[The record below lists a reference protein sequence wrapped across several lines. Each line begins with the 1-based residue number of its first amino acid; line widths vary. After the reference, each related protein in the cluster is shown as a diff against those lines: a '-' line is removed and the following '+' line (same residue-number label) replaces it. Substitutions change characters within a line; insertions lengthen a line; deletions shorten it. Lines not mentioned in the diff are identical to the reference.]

1 MDQTTK
7 WLIRLAA
14 VSIIAL
20 GIGLPTYMVIS
31 DKRST
36 FLREKRELE
45 DIEKRKEQKLI
56 NLKDAMKQVSARLNA
71 GTSLRD
77 STISFQPVIDALALA
92 EDLHSDTYTVKNAR
106 KAAELFDVLQMA
118 WDTRISAYNREWSEY
133 SEHKTYNC
141 EALKLTAD
149 EFNRVYGSTI
159 IPWEYKKGL
168 FGIKACQVPYGSLPE
183 DYMRPIIS
191 NLLLQTY

>member
-1 MDQTTK
+1 MDKTTK

-14 VSIIAL
+14 VSIIGL
-20 GIGLPTYMVIS
+20 GIGIPTYLIIS
-31 DKRST
+31 DRNST
-36 FLREKRELE
+36 FLSANKEKE
-45 DIEKRKEQKLI
+45 EKLT
-56 NLKDAMKQVSARLNA
+56 NLQNAMKQVAARLDA

-92 EDLHSDTYTVKNAR
+92 EDSHPETYEVKNAR
-106 KAAELFDVLQMA
+106 KAAALFDVLQMA
-118 WDTRISAYNREWSEY
+118 WDTRIKAYNREWSEY

-141 EALKLTAD
+141 EALKLSAD
-149 EFNRVYGSTI
+149 SFNRVYGSTI

-183 DYMRPIIS
+183 DFMRPIIR
-191 NLLLQTY
+191 NLLLQKY

>member
-92 EDLHSDTYTVKNAR
+92 EDLHSDSYTVKNTR
-106 KAAELFDVLQMA
+106 KAA
-118 WDTRISAYNREWSEY
+118 
-133 SEHKTYNC
+133 
-141 EALKLTAD
+141 
-149 EFNRVYGSTI
+149 
-159 IPWEYKKGL
+159 
-168 FGIKACQVPYGSLPE
+168 IK
-183 DYMRPIIS
+183 DFF
-191 NLLLQTY
+191 